1 MAQKEGSGPL
11 LAIII
16 IVIVLALGGAYYL
29 VNEIRTI
36 RSAGTTTAV
45 NI

>member
-1 MAQKEGSGPL
+1 MAQKEGTGPL

-16 IVIVLALGGAYYL
+16 IVIVLSIGGAYYL

-36 RSAGTTTAV
+36 REANTATAV